1 MQILVVGAGAL
12 GGYFGARLLAA
23 GREITFLVRPRRAAQ
38 LAADGLRVES
48 SFGDLH
54 LAAPPTLS
62 AEALQSPFD
71 LILLSCK
78 AHDLPAAMEDFAP
91 AIGPETVIL
100 PLLNGLA
107 HMETLAARFGPGHVL
122 GGLSNI
128 SATLTPE
135 GVIRHLGNVHRL
147 AFGDPTQPPGI
158 PVGTRMQAL
167 VETLADANFDAD
179 LSSHILH
186 EMWIKW
192 VSIATYAG
200 ITCLMRAAVGD
211 IVAAGGLPVAQA
223 LLAECASVATAE
235 GYPPALGDLDYA
247 AGMISRAGSLFTAS
261 MLRDLEAGHPV
272 ECRQILGD
280 LLERARHHHIATPVL
295 AVAHAHVR
303 SYEERRKR
311 ELTFSAAL
319 VIRRA

>member
-1 MQILVVGAGAL
+1 MRILIVGAGAL

-23 GREITFLVRPRRAAQ
+23 GRDVTFLVRPRRAAQ
-38 LAADGLRVES
+38 LASAGLHVES
-48 SFGDLH
+48 PFGNLH
-54 LAAPPTLS
+54 LQAPPTVQ
-62 AEALQSPFD
+62 AAALQSFYD

-78 AHDLPAAMEDFAP
+78 AHDLSSAMDDFAP
-91 AIGPETVIL
+91 AVGPETAIL

-107 HMETLAARFGPGHVL
+107 HMDTLAARFGPGRVL

-147 AFGDPTQPPGI
+147 AFGNPTDPA
-158 PVGTRMQAL
+158 QAPNTPAGPRL
-167 VETLADANFDAD
+167 QAIAKTLANANFDDD
-179 LSSHILH
+179 LSPRILE
-186 EMWIKW
+186 EMWVKW
-192 VSIATYAG
+192 ASIATYAG
-200 ITCLMRAAVGD
+200 ITCLMRATIGD
-211 IVAAGGLPVAQA
+211 IVAAGALPFAQA

-235 GYPPALGDLDYA
+235 GHPPAAGDLDYA

-261 MLRDLEAGHPV
+261 MLRDLEAGRPV
-272 ECRQILGD
+272 ECQQILGD
-280 LLERARHHHIATPVL
+280 LLERAQKHRLATPIL

-311 ELTFSAAL
+311 ELSAVVA
-319 VIRRA
+319 